1 MNKKIWGAFAGI
13 CALLMFTLGV
23 VPVLAQQTAVKE
35 KAPMYSYVA
44 NWAIPRAQWAEL
56 EKSNGATDSM
66 MQKALAG
73 GTIVAYG
80 NDENLIHGGDGS
92 THDNWWSAM
101 SIAGLINVLDQLRGP
116 SNNAVLSSA
125 TKHWDNIYVS
135 RYYNWHPG
143 AIKNG
148 YTSGSVYKLKAGAP
162 DDAVETLSK
171 NLVAPLLEKML
182 SDGTISEY
190 EIDTEAYHT
199 DSPGTFIIVY
209 ILQNA
214 AGIDKVDA
222 AIMDTLKA
230 NPLSGPAFG
239 SMVDSSAHRDFLD
252 RTNATYK

>member
-1 MNKKIWGAFAGI
+1 
-13 CALLMFTLGV
+13 
-23 VPVLAQQTAVKE
+23 
-35 KAPMYSYVA
+35 
-44 NWAIPRAQWAEL
+44 
-56 EKSNGATDSM
+56 
-66 MQKALAG
+66 
-73 GTIVAYG
+73 
-80 NDENLIHGGDGS
+80 
-92 THDNWWSAM
+92 M